1 LAADSKRSSM
11 FVGSLVAA
19 IAASVALAFLIVV
32 QVTAPP
38 GPPPGSLQPASGRPP
53 APPLMNPQNL
63 TSIIVIV
70 AALFAIAWIATI
82 AAAIRDQILRE
93 THRIMS
99 EYGDLRETDGFV
111 AGYHQRGRPEAEVL
125 KLRPVP
131 PID

>member
-1 LAADSKRSSM
+1 MAANKRSSM

-19 IAASVALAFLIVV
+19 IAATLALAFLIVV

-38 GPPPGSLQPASGRPP
+38 PPPPGSQQGSGGRP
-53 APPLMNPQNL
+53 APLLNPQNL

-70 AALFAIAWIATI
+70 AALFTIAWIATI

-93 THRIMS
+93 THRIMT
-99 EYGDLRETDGFV
+99 EYGDLRETDGYV
-111 AGYHQRGRPEAEVL
+111 NGYHQRGRPEAEVRQL
-125 KLRPVP
+125 HPVP